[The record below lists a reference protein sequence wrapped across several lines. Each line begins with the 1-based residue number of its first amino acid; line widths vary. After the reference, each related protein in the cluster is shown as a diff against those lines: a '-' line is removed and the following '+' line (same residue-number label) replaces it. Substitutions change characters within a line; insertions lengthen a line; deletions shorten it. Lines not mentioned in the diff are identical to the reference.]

1 MKANLGNL
9 PRYLPTLTEVVAPV
23 REATA
28 SPAPEAPLPPPAQVL
43 DTDAVLERVMLRLAP
58 VLQAR
63 LSEIVA
69 NLVEQEIR
77 ALQPRLLEE
86 VELMARESM
95 AQALA
100 DELDVKTEH

>member
-1 MKANLGNL
+1 MKANPGNL

-23 REATA
+23 SEATA
-28 SPAPEAPLPPPAQVL
+28 SPAPEDPPPAPAL
-43 DTDAVLERVMLRLAP
+43 DTDAVVERVMQRLAP
-58 VLQAR
+58 VLHAK

-77 ALQPRLLEE
+77 ALQPRLLQE